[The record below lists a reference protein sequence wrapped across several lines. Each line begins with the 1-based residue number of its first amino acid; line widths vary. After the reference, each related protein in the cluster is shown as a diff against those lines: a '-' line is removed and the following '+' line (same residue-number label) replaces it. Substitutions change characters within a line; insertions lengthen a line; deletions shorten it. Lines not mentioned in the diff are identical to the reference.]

1 MVQIRTARP
10 EAAEEMLEIYKPYI
24 LNTAYTFETEIPSV
38 HEFSQRIKKY
48 TEKYPWIVAIAGDQ
62 IAGYAYASGHRDRDA
77 YQWTCECSV
86 YVHENFKGKG
96 TGSKLY
102 ATLFEILKY
111 QGFRNVYAGITIPNE
126 ASEKM
131 HSKCGFELF
140 AVYENIGYKNGA
152 WHKVG
157 WWKLQLNGYDLLPPP
172 PKRFSEIDEVLIY
185 EFLKG

>member
-1 MVQIRTARP
+1 MTEVRIANSNDAR
-10 EAAEEMLEIYKPYI
+10 ELLEIYKPFI
-24 LNTAYTFETEIPSV
+24 LTTAFTFETEVPYLS
-38 HEFSQRIKKY
+38 EFSSRIIKY
-48 TEKYPWIVAIAGDQ
+48 LEKYPWIVCVVNGQ

-86 YVHENFKGKG
+86 YIHDNFKGKG
-96 TGSKLY
+96 IGRHLY
-102 ATLFEILKY
+102 TTLFEILKY

-131 HSKCGFELF
+131 HAKCGFELF
-140 AVYENIGYKNGA
+140 AVYENIGYKLGA

-172 PKRFSEIDEVLIY
+172 PKRFSEIDQGCINRL
-185 EFLKG
+185 FK